1 MTIIPLKVLCDFAEK
16 NRNCFAKYF
25 ALVFFNIFFYRSYS
39 WGVKVFSV
47 RTLQQPFSPSPS
59 PSPSVDCQCV
69 LLCFFC
75 YLASWGSSFSCSKKD
90 GATKPRNQ
98 DHQVIL
104 LSCLAVLS
112 FLWIITSWSDLS
124 LNNSSLLYT
133 RHVEARGL
141 MVICDLLRIEE
152 SGFEPWPRTL
162 CCVLGKDT

>member
-1 MTIIPLKVLCDFAEK
+1 MTIIPLKVLCDFAEE

-25 ALVFFNIFFYRSYS
+25 NIFIYRSYS

-59 PSPSVDCQCV
+59 VDSQCV
-69 LLCFFC
+69 LLCFFFC
-75 YLASWGSSFSCSKKD
+75 YLASWRSSFSCSKKD
-90 GATKPRNQ
+90 GATEPRNQ

-112 FLWIITSWSDLS
+112 FLWLITSWSDLS
-124 LNNSSLLYT
+124 VNNSNLLYT

-141 MVICDLLRIEE
+141 MVICGLLRIEE

>member
-1 MTIIPLKVLCDFAEK
+1 MTIIPLKVSCDFAEE

-25 ALVFFNIFFYRSYS
+25 ALVCFNIFIYRSYS
-39 WGVKVFSV
+39 WGAKVFSV
-47 RTLQQPFSPSPS
+47 RTLQQPFHLHFQWI
-59 PSPSVDCQCV
+59 VNV
-69 LLCFFC
+69 FC
-75 YLASWGSSFSCSKKD
+75 YVFFVIFDLASWRSSFSCSKKD

-104 LSCLAVLS
+104 LSCLALLS
-112 FLWIITSWSDLS
+112 FLWLITSWSDLS

-162 CCVLGKDT
+162 CCVLEKDT